1 MNVKS
6 LYLDNR
12 KKLREQ
18 LKLANDFKGLRKLEN
33 GFNRFKTFSK
43 NWQVVDLDE
52 IVNKLFKNPIF
63 EQKEE
68 KLEITESTS
77 PYIIHCDNGGSYF
90 RIGDTSYEID
100 NSRHYLTLDLIPALN
115 ETINGRTSGIPYD
128 RKMQLTH
135 FRMKIKR
142 SNKI

>member
-33 GFNRFKTFSK
+33 GFKRFKTFSK
-43 NWQVVDLDE
+43 NWQVVDVDE
-52 IVNKLFKNPIF
+52 IVNKLFKNPILVNNGQKF
-63 EQKEE
+63 EISEPGSK
-68 KLEITESTS
+68 
-77 PYIIHCDNGGSYF
+77 YIIHCDNGGSYF
-90 RIGDTSYEID
+90 RIGDTSYGID
-100 NSRHYLTLDLIPALN
+100 NIRHYLTLELIPALN
-115 ETINGRTSGIPYD
+115 ETVNGRTSGIPYD

-135 FRMKIKR
+135 FKMKIKR
-142 SNKI
+142 SNKK